1 MTMRF
6 ITSLAL
12 YKLAGDNKTL
22 KMALHLFLVGKLQ
35 DQMMQPGCQK
45 EDIFKEIVSQLKKAL
60 DSNSLPERVKQNVLK
75 TMDSCQ
81 QYGPDFADFSL
92 MDSHQNGKELIQNR
106 ALLSI

>member
-35 DQMMQPGCQK
+35 EQMKQPGCQK

-75 TMDSCQ
+75 TS
-81 QYGPDFADFSL
+81 ST
-92 MDSHQNGKELIQNR
+92 SILIMSNYHN
-106 ALLSI
+106 LLHCID